1 MIFPKGTTLQ
11 DSTIQKVEILEGCT
25 PQDIPERVFVSKVPV
40 VMKGLVADW
49 PAVKSCSE
57 SLEAATQYLAKM
69 WTDES
74 VMVYFGEAD
83 IDGRFAY
90 NSDCTGFNFKT
101 GYGRLETVLEKLAEQ
116 PGDGCGNAI
125 YVGSTN
131 IDRWLPGFREQND
144 ISVPGDDAVVSVWLG
159 NQTRIAAHF
168 DFPDNVACVVAGRRR
183 FTLFPP
189 EQIDNLYIGPLDLT
203 PAGQPISLVD
213 FSNPDFD
220 RFPRFQQALESAR
233 VAEMEPGD
241 AIFIP
246 SMWWHHVESLVSF
259 NILVNYW
266 WAPTPEVMGAPMDA
280 LAHAVLSLRELPQ
293 HQRDI
298 WRRMFDRYVFS
309 AGASVYEHIPEAGR
323 GSLAPMDEETARNL
337 RARIAARLR

>member
-1 MIFPKGTTLQ
+1 MILPKGTTLQ
-11 DSTIQKVEILEGCT
+11 DYNIREVEILEGCT
-25 PQDIPERVFVSKVPV
+25 PQDIPARVFESEVPLL
-40 VMKGLVADW
+40 MKGLVADW
-49 PAVKSCSE
+49 PAVKSCSQ
-57 SLEAATQYLAKM
+57 SLETATHYLAKL
-69 WTDES
+69 WTDEP
-74 VMVYFGEAD
+74 VMVYLGESD

-90 NSDCTGFNFKT
+90 NDDVTGFNFKT

-116 PGDGCGNAI
+116 PEDGSGNAI
-125 YVGSTN
+125 YVGSTDV
-131 IDRWLPGFREQND
+131 DRWLPGFREQND
-144 ISVPGDDAVVSVWLG
+144 IGVPGDDAVVSLWLG
-159 NQTRIAAHF
+159 NQTRISAHF
-168 DFPDNVACVVAGRRR
+168 DFPYNVACVVAGRRR

-203 PAGQPISLVD
+203 PAGQAISLVD
-213 FSNPDFD
+213 FAKPDMS
-220 RFPRFQQALESAR
+220 RFPKFQQALEAAS

-241 AIFIP
+241 AIFVP
-246 SMWWHHVESLVSF
+246 SMWWHHVESLASF

-266 WAPTPEVMGAPMDA
+266 WTPTPAVMGAPMDA

-298 WRRMFDRYVFS
+298 WRRMFDHYIFS
-309 AGASVYEHIPEAGR
+309 ADRSVYEHIPEAGR